1 MRWSENARITNS
13 NLKKRCLLQDIG
25 EDFTWIKYLLF
36 KNWMSILVTSIA
48 KWNQVISD
56 WKRTWKQ
63 IENQRSILS
72 YSKNKLAVSR
82 SSWIKDSFLILWSQ
96 ELSCILSVKWRRW
109 LQCNKSISK
118 NSSQKLFKSILDL
131 VNTHSMLR
139 QKCKI

>member
-1 MRWSENARITNS
+1 MRWSESARITNS

-36 KNWMSILVTSIA
+36 KNWMSILVTSIV

-72 YSKNKLAVSR
+72 YSKNKLAVLR
-82 SSWIKDSFLILWSQ
+82 SNWIKDSYLILWSQ
-96 ELSCILSVKWRRW
+96 ESSCILSVKWRRW